1 MKIKI
6 VGKTR
11 FYLKARNIAGH
22 PMHELCMSL
31 GGLDPKFEGENFT
44 YEPKDIRLFLDGDED
59 AMVDPITPEVALGI
73 FGVDGVESFEGYPL
87 WISATDASA
96 QVPSF
101 FPASVRYAEDDEEQT
116 TPIQKTFAEWVSDQS
131 HDLYTIDGVT
141 FAGDFARHGL
151 DFAAQVY
158 ADAGY
163 GLLEDSDARTKI
175 ASQGSEE

>member
-1 MKIKI
+1 
-6 VGKTR
+6 
-11 FYLKARNIAGH
+11 
-22 PMHELCMSL
+22 MSL

-73 FGVDGVESFEGYPL
+73 FGVDGVESFEGYPI

-101 FPASVRYAEDDEEQT
+101 FPSSIKYADEDDEVGS
-116 TPIQKTFAEWVSDQS
+116 QKTFEEWVSDQN

-151 DFAAQVY
+151 GFASQVY

-175 ASQGSEE
+175 ASQGGGE

>member
-11 FYLKARNIAGH
+11 FYLKARNIVGH
-22 PMHELCMSL
+22 PMHDLCMSL

-59 AMVDPITPEVALGI
+59 AKVTPVTPESALGI
-73 FGVDGVESFEGYPL
+73 FGVEGVLSFTGYPL
-87 WISATDASA
+87 WVSAKDADA
-96 QVPSF
+96 ELPAF
-101 FPASVRYAEDDEEQT
+101 FPNSTYYAEDDEDQEKPLQR
-116 TPIQKTFAEWVSDQS
+116 TFAEWVKSQN
-131 HDLYTIDGVT
+131 HGLYDVDGVT
-141 FAGDFARHGL
+141 FAGDFAQHGL

-163 GLLEDSDARTKI
+163 GLLEDSDAKTKI
-175 ASQGSEE
+175 ASIGS